1 MKGVY
6 MFSDFKPFAKEIIVQ
21 LGIPDNQVISTQT
34 FERENN
40 YHDWLKD
47 IFKNNEVE
55 KILIPL
61 NLNTNDPINDGLKI
75 ALHIRLNYELPVIKR
90 IVPIIF
96 LSDFTLDVI
105 IRNNDFDPIINPQNL
120 FFTQCIFLSS
130 FDPDE
135 IKNLIK
141 KVEPCEEN
149 EYHFG
154 ILNKLRIT
162 QRASV
167 GKHSISNAWGCFKLA
182 QVTGLRDEIYKNEN
196 VAEHL
201 KTFYAK
207 YLICYND
214 VFTNEK
220 FIDLNPM
227 QCHGKKILFI
237 DDQAED
243 GWSILMKN
251 IFKSAGNDFQAID
264 SSNYKNNETKLFHDF
279 EGFYAE
285 CQNQIGKDWDLIIM
299 DLRLYPEREDIDS
312 EMILPTELSGYKLID
327 EFLNENEGYQIIVST
342 ASNKIWNINAALK
355 RGASSYYIKESPEF
369 SYAIRETKRQYEDF
383 KNDVQNC
390 FQRNYLKVI
399 WNETKNCKNHLVN
412 LLQTKK
418 LDKTFVDAIITF
430 LDLGFDTL
438 NNHSGKYPFDSAF
451 MYYFLILEASAKEMI
466 DEDNPQKVAVTTVI
480 GTNITGYKFIFR
492 KTGKP
497 LIEFA
502 GNSFLQTNI
511 GDELISQTKRAPYD
525 PKFHNLIANANVAG
539 INPVSLVKL
548 RNDFSHPDL
557 VNNRRIAQINKENV
571 IDIFKTVKSLI
582 NNFNQMQL

>member
-34 FERENN
+34 FEKENN

-105 IRNNDFDPIINPQNL
+105 IRNNDFDPFVNPQNL
-120 FFTQCIFLSS
+120 FFTQSIFLSS

-141 KVEPCEEN
+141 KVEPCGEN

-196 VAEHL
+196 IAEHL

-207 YLICYND
+207 YLICYNNA
-214 VFTNEK
+214 FTNEI

-227 QCHGKKILFI
+227 QCQGKKILLI

-264 SSNYKNNETKLFHDF
+264 SSNYKNNETKQFHDF

-299 DLRLYPEREDIDS
+299 DLRLYPEKEDIDS
-312 EMILPTELSGYKLID
+312 EMIIPTELSGYKLIE

-342 ASNKIWNINAALK
+342 ASNKIWNINTALK

-369 SYAIRETKRQYEDF
+369 SYSIRETKGIYENF
-383 KNDVQNC
+383 KYDVQKC
-390 FQRNYLKVI
+390 FAQNYLRIIYDDIKTI
-399 WNETKNCKNHLVN
+399 KKQLAGKAYPINFLNELNS
-412 LLQTKK
+412 Q
-418 LDKTFVDAIITF
+418 
-430 LDLGFDTL
+430 LDLAYEMLDHANSKVQFAYAFVTLYLFIEAINNYFVSKVADDKWDIVDTGHL
-438 NNHSGKYPFDSAF
+438 LDWKWNSGAYSNTNTEVTGNKPPEWQKFAGVYIQKWLKTDNNFIQTI
-451 MYYFLILEASAKEMI
+451 YFLITKRNGFVHN
-466 DEDNPQKVAVTTVI
+466 DN
-480 GTNITGYKFIFR
+480 NILDKRDY
-492 KTGKP
+492 
-497 LIEFA
+497 A
-502 GNSFLQTNI
+502 GNYLNHDIYEPSGFIKLFECI
-511 GDELISQTKRAPYD
+511 KEIS
-525 PKFHNLIANANVAG
+525 N
-539 INPVSLVKL
+539 SL
-548 RNDFSHPDL
+548 
-557 VNNRRIAQINKENV
+557 
-571 IDIFKTVKSLI
+571 
-582 NNFNQMQL
+582 